1 MPAQDRQSH
10 QAGRSARQPF
20 DQVGIVGYIDEL
32 GEQDKCTQSSFLALQ
47 LFKFACDCPVEINA
61 FIIKDLLDLAQT
73 ETIFSKR

>member
-1 MPAQDRQSH
+1 MPRKIGKAIK
-10 QAGRSARQPF
+10 AGRSARQPF